1 MKTLTLVR
9 HAKSSWSHPELRDRN
24 RPLKGR
30 GERDAPKMG
39 AYLQSQNVKPDR
51 VISSPATRAW
61 QTAQAFVKE
70 LEIPEGDIVSEENI
84 YEAGVYDLLRL
95 LDDTP
100 EETQHL
106 MLFGHNPSITQVYN
120 YLSDSPN
127 IVENIPTCG
136 VATLVFKTDTW
147 FRLRE
152 SSGATSMLVFPKNF
166 MV

>member
-9 HAKSSWSHPELRDRN
+9 HAKSSWAHPELRDRN

-39 AYLQSQNVKPDR
+39 AYLKSQNVKPDR
-51 VISSPATRAW
+51 VISSPSVRAW
-61 QTAQAFVKE
+61 KTAVVFAEK
-70 LEIPEGDIVSEENI
+70 LGIPESDIVSEENI
-84 YEAGVYDLLRL
+84 YEAGIYDILRI
-95 LDDTP
+95 LDDIP
-100 EETQHL
+100 EETNHL

-120 YLSDSPN
+120 FLSDSPN

-136 VATLVFKTDTW
+136 VATLNFKSESW

-166 MV
+166 LA